1 MRKMMKQVI
10 KKLMKADKMNEK
22 RVSKAKHEKMEPMM
36 MKKVEKKLKK
46 KSQYGK
52 TKALHNKKIYNG

>member
-1 MRKMMKQVI
+1 MKQVI

-22 RVSKAKHEKMEPMM
+22 KVSKAKHEKMEPMM

-46 KSQYGK
+46 KS
-52 TKALHNKKIYNG
+52 